1 MQKWLIFKKLD
12 TKESAFGI
20 TLISTKINVLCVC
33 VWGGN
38 VCNFI
43 PPTRSASW
51 ITSQHLMCINSPGD
65 PVKMKIWI

>member
-33 VWGGN
+33 VWGG
-38 VCNFI
+38 
-43 PPTRSASW
+43 
-51 ITSQHLMCINSPGD
+51 
-65 PVKMKIWI
+65 